1 MYLKNNQQGMSRGRK
16 QYWVTSA
23 EMKGLCDGE
32 EGIVVRRPAG
42 SSGN

>member
-23 EMKGLCDGE
+23 QRRGLCNGAN
-32 EGIVVRRPAG
+32 GIVFQAG
-42 SSGN
+42 SS